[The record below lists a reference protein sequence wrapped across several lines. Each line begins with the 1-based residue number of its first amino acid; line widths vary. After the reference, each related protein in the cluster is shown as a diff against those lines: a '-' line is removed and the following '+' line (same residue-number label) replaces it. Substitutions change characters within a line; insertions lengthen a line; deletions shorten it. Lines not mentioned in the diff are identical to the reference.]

1 MKFPIKIISLNSM
14 PKHLYTKRDPEIKKR
29 TLELYKQG
37 LTMREVGKIVKKS
50 RQWVCDTIHEL
61 GVDRGGQIRDNK
73 GRRR

>member
-14 PKHLYTKRDPEIKKR
+14 PKHLYIKEDPEIKKR

-61 GVDRGGQIRDNK
+61 GVNRVDEIQDNK
-73 GRRR
+73 SRG